1 MLLTLS
7 GIQVGRG
14 WEGGKDFLPAVCR
27 GFVLLWRWHRV
38 ISWMVCCQKPS
49 PPSVRG
55 EMTEPEGNISLL
67 VSHTA
72 RGKQVLL
79 PHRAPLGSRISHG
92 VKNEPPR
99 NPTRRTPLI
108 PGEPHRPISVA
119 QHRALHSSDT
129 APHLPQF
136 RSTEVGVSAPHR
148 AGADEHTQASRR
160 GFFLPLPPTLP
171 KHLARKIAGRSGAP
185 PQPRGCARPT
195 QEPLWCRAWGGSSL
209 HPPQQHNRLRRFARK
224 TPLNEKRKNFFPLLS
239 FFLSFFPGRE

>member
-1 MLLTLS
+1 MTLS

-79 PHRAPLGSRISHG
+79 PHRAPLGSRSPTALRT
-92 VKNEPPR
+92 NLPATPPEGHR
-99 NPTRRTPLI
+99 SSQENRTAPFPSLSTGRSTPPT
-108 PGEPHRPISVA
+108 PHRTSLSSA
-119 QHRALHSSDT
+119 AL
-129 APHLPQF
+129 
-136 RSTEVGVSAPHR
+136 
-148 AGADEHTQASRR
+148 
-160 GFFLPLPPTLP
+160 
-171 KHLARKIAGRSGAP
+171 RSGF
-185 PQPRGCARPT
+185 QPRTGQGLMNTRKLRDGVFSFPFPPPSPNISRGKSPEGAEHRRSPGGAHDPLRNHFGAGLGGVPPCTPGTT
-195 QEPLWCRAWGGSSL
+195 Q
-209 HPPQQHNRLRRFARK
+209 PPPSVR
-224 TPLNEKRKNFFPLLS
+224 EKNAVK
-239 FFLSFFPGRE
+239 

>member
-1 MLLTLS
+1 MTLS

-79 PHRAPLGSRISHG
+79 PHRAPLGSRSPTALRT
-92 VKNEPPR
+92 NLPATPPE
-99 NPTRRTPLI
+99 
-108 PGEPHRPISVA
+108 GHR
-119 QHRALHSSDT
+119 SSQENRT
-129 APHLPQF
+129 APFPSLSTG
-136 RSTEVGVSAPHR
+136 RSTPPTPQRTSLSSAALRSGFSAPHR

-160 GFFLPLPPTLP
+160 GFFFPLPPTLP

-209 HPPQQHNRLRRFARK
+209 HPRNNTTASVGSR
-224 TPLNEKRKNFFPLLS
+224 EKR
-239 FFLSFFPGRE
+239 R